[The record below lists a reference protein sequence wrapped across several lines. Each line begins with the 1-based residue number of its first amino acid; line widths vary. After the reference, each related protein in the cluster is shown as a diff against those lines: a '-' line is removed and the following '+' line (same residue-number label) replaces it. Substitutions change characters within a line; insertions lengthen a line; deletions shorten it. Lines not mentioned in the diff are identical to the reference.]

1 MKTGRLTGAFATTLL
16 GVMLSGCER
25 TTGDPFDASALIV
38 ARYIQDARAK
48 CDAAGVPEI
57 WECAEIGR
65 EKREAWLAAKTALD
79 AYQSFKDGCY
89 EVAGMTKCEALIEKA
104 LLTLPRQ

>member
-1 MKTGRLTGAFATTLL
+1 MKTGRLTGVIAAALL
-16 GVMLSGCER
+16 GAMLAGCDRLTE
-25 TTGDPFDASALIV
+25 DPFDASALIV

-48 CDAAGVPEI
+48 CDAAGAPEL

-65 EKREAWLAAKTALD
+65 EHKEAWLAARTALSS
-79 AYQSFKDGCY
+79 YETFKSNCY
-89 EVAGMTKCEALIEKA
+89 EAAGMTKCEALIEKA